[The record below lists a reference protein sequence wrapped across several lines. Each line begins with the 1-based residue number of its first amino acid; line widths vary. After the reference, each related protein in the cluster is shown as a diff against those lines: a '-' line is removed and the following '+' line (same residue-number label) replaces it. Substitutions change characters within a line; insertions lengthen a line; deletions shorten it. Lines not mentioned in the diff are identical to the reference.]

1 MRRDSGGRGYQLVAP
16 LAQCVV
22 VVEFLQCQQQR
33 QRQQQQRQ

>member
-22 VVEFLQCQQQR
+22 VEFLQCQQQR